1 MRAVFF
7 TIVYLALALSWCML
21 VGAVA
26 IAGCV
31 AMAEIAGWQ
40 ALPACGV
47 VVLLAW
53 IVTFEA
59 IETIVEFME
68 G

>member
-1 MRAVFF
+1 MRSVVF
-7 TIVYLALALSWCML
+7 TIVYLALALAWCML

-26 IAGCV
+26 IAGCAV
-31 AMAEIAGWQ
+31 MVEIAGWQ
-40 ALPACGV
+40 ALPAVGV
-47 VVLLAW
+47 VGLLAW

-59 IETIVEFME
+59 METIVEFME